1 MADIFPRLQR
11 LYRRKE
17 VRTVEKIAR
26 ISETTA
32 ERLTALVA
40 LHQEPLLRLCYALLH
55 NEEDAR
61 DAVQVTFMKAY
72 RTINDF
78 RGECSEKT
86 WLTRIAVNTCRDF
99 GRIPWRRHE
108 NRRITPEDLPEA
120 AASFETEDEDLTIAV
135 MNLPRKWREV
145 ILLYYYQRMTVVEIA
160 KALGIAQSS
169 VSDRLKKARE
179 RLYEM
184 LTKEDVL

>member
-1 MADIFPRLQR
+1 MRTLEKCVGNI
-11 LYRRKE
+11 K
-17 VRTVEKIAR
+17 TVE
-26 ISETTA
+26 
-32 ERLTALVA
+32 ERLTTLVA
-40 LHQEPLLRLCYALLH
+40 LYQEPLLRLCYALLH

-72 RTINDF
+72 RTLADF
-78 RGECSEKT
+78 RGDCSEKT

-99 GRIPWRRHE
+99 RRSPWRRHE

-120 AASFETEDEDLTIAV
+120 AATFEDEDEELTLAV
-135 MNLPRKWREV
+135 MNLPKKWREV
-145 ILLYYYQRMTVVEIA
+145 ILLYYYQRMTVTEIA

-179 RLYEM
+179 RLREA
-184 LTKEDVL
+184 LTKEDV